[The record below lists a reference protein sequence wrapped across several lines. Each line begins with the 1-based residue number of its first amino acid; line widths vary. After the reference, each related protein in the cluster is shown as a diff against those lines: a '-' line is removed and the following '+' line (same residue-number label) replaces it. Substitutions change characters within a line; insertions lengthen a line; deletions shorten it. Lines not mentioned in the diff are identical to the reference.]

1 MTVSPA
7 TTSTKGSTSPV
18 LQTRGLVKR
27 FGGLLATDAVSIELL
42 PGELHALIGP
52 NGAGK
57 TTLISQLTGE
67 LRPDQGDILMTGHNV
82 NHLSVEKR
90 AQLGLA
96 RSYQITQILPDFTA
110 LENVAMA
117 VLAKRNQAK
126 ASSGLGAWKL
136 LIRETTIQSPALA
149 ALKQVGLESQAD
161 ISAKVMAH
169 GEHRQL
175 ELAMA
180 LALQPKLLLL
190 DEPLAGMSG
199 AESETMIELL
209 LALKGR
215 YPILLVE
222 HDMNAVFKLADRISV
237 LVYGKV
243 IASGRPDQIKNDA
256 EVRQAYLGDD
266 ALVA

>member
-1 MTVSPA
+1 MSL
-7 TTSTKGSTSPV
+7 STPI

-27 FGGLLATDAVSIELL
+27 FGGLLATDSVSIDLL

-67 LRPDQGDILMTGHNV
+67 LRPDEGDILIAGQSV

-96 RSYQITQILPDFTA
+96 RSYQITQILPDFSA

-117 VLAKRNQAK
+117 VLSKRNQADGK
-126 ASSGLGAWKL
+126 SGLGAWKV
-136 LIRETTIQSPALA
+136 LIREASIQTPALA
-149 ALKQVGLESQAD
+149 ALEQVGLGGQVRTL
-161 ISAKVMAH
+161 AKVMAH

-199 AESETMIELL
+199 NESETMISLL
-209 LALKGR
+209 LFLKGR

-243 IASGRPDQIKNDA
+243 IASGTPDFIKNDA
-256 EVRQAYLGDD
+256 EVRQAYLGDE

>member
-1 MTVSPA
+1 MSLCTPI
-7 TTSTKGSTSPV
+7 

-27 FGGLLATDAVSIELL
+27 FGGLLATDAVSIDLL

-67 LRPDQGDILMTGHNV
+67 LRPDEGDILIAAQSV

-96 RSYQITQILPDFTA
+96 RSYQITQILPDFSA

-117 VLAKRNQAK
+117 VLSKRNQADEK
-126 ASSGLGAWKL
+126 SGLGAWKV
-136 LIRETTIQSPALA
+136 LIREASIQTPAFA
-149 ALKQVGLESQAD
+149 ALEQVGLGGQAQTL
-161 ISAKVMAH
+161 AKVMAH

-199 AESETMIELL
+199 NESETMINLL
-209 LALKGR
+209 LSLKGR

-243 IASGRPDQIKNDA
+243 IASGTPDFIKNDA
-256 EVRQAYLGDD
+256 EVRHAYLGDE

>member
-1 MTVSPA
+1 MSSGTPI
-7 TTSTKGSTSPV
+7 
-18 LQTRGLVKR
+18 LETRGLIKR
-27 FGGLLATDAVSIELL
+27 FGGLLATDEVSLTL
-42 PGELHALIGP
+42 QPRELHALIGP

-67 LRPDQGDILMTGHNV
+67 LRQDEGDILIAGQNV
-82 NHLSVEKR
+82 NPLNVEKR

-117 VLAKRNQAK
+117 ILSKRNQAE
-126 ASSGLGAWKL
+126 ARSGMGAWKV
-136 LIRETTIQSPALA
+136 LIREASIQAPALD
-149 ALKQVGLESQAD
+149 ALAQVGLEREAATP
-161 ISAKVMAH
+161 AKVMAH
-169 GEHRQL
+169 GGHRQL

-199 AESETMIELL
+199 NESETMIHLL
-209 LALKGR
+209 LSLKGR

-243 IASGRPDQIKNDA
+243 IASGSPEHIKNDA